1 MNQPVILSERERLD
15 EVNQDIKLIQVRDG
29 LTFGTDAYLLAA
41 YMSDVRAKTAVELGG
56 GTGIISLLTA
66 SRGRAEHIVCAE
78 VQSDFCELIRRNAA
92 LNHLDHK
99 LCALHA
105 DVRDMSASSLGFEAE
120 VVFSNPPYMKTDSG
134 KRNVSDAKYIARHEV
149 FGGIYDFCRA
159 ADRLLK
165 FGGKFFCVWR
175 PDRLADLMDAMRQN
189 HLEPKRMT
197 FVHADWNATPSS
209 VLVEAKKGAS
219 PSLIL
224 TPPLILYHPATSLDG
239 ARELTDEAANI
250 YRDCSFSDFFKK
262 KG

>member
-1 MNQPVILSERERLD
+1 MNQQLLSDRERLD
-15 EVNQDIKLIQVRDG
+15 EVNEDLRLIQMRDG

-41 YMSDVRAKTAVELGG
+41 YMSEARVKNAVELGG

-66 SRGRAEHIVCAE
+66 TKGRAENIVCAE
-78 VQSDFCELIRRNAA
+78 VQTEFCDLIHRNAA
-92 LNHLDHK
+92 LNGLDNK
-99 LCALHA
+99 ITARHA
-105 DVRDMSASSLGFEAE
+105 DIRELSPADLGFEADA
-120 VVFSNPPYMKTDSG
+120 VFTNPPYMKTNSG
-134 KRNVSDAKYIARHEV
+134 KRNESDAKYIARHEV

-165 FGGKFFCVWR
+165 YGGKFFCVWR
-175 PDRLADLMDAMRQN
+175 PDRLSDLMDAMRQN

-197 FVHADWNATPSS
+197 FVHADTDSIPSA

-224 TPPLILYHPATSLDG
+224 TPPLILYRAADAQG
-239 ARELTDEAANI
+239 KREFTDDAVDI
-250 YRDCSFSDFFKK
+250 YRDCSFSNFFKK

>member
-1 MNQPVILSERERLD
+1 MNESVILSERERLD
-15 EVNQDIKLIQVRDG
+15 EVNENLKLIQARDG

-41 YMSDVRAKTAVELGG
+41 YMSEMHVKNAVELGG

-66 SRGRAEHIVCAE
+66 THGRAEHITCAE
-78 VQSDFCELIRRNAA
+78 VQADFCDLIERNAA
-92 LNHLDHK
+92 LNALHEK
-99 LCALHA
+99 IRALHA
-105 DVRDMSASSLGFEAE
+105 DVRELTPAILGFEADA
-120 VVFSNPPYMKTDSG
+120 VFSNPPYMKTDSG
-134 KRNVSDAKYIARHEV
+134 KRNESDAKYIARHEV
-149 FGGIYDFCRA
+149 FGSIYDFCRA

-197 FVHADWNATPSS
+197 FVHADTETIPSS

-224 TPPLILYHPATSLDG
+224 TPPLILYRAPQDG
-239 ARELTDEAANI
+239 QSTRRFTDDAADI
-250 YRDCSFSDFFKK
+250 YRNCSFSNFFKK

>member
-1 MNQPVILSERERLD
+1 MNESVILSEQERLD
-15 EVNQDIKLIQVRDG
+15 EVNENLKLIQNRDG

-41 YMSDVRAKTAVELGG
+41 YMSEMRVKNAVELGG

-66 SRGRAEHIVCAE
+66 IHKRAGHITCAE
-78 VQSDFCELIRRNAA
+78 VQSDFCDLIERNASLNA
-92 LNHLDHK
+92 LDSTI
-99 LCALHA
+99 CALHA
-105 DVRDMSASSLGFEAE
+105 DVRDITPATLGFEADA
-120 VVFSNPPYMKTDSG
+120 VFSNPPYMKTDSG
-134 KRNVSDAKYIARHEV
+134 KRNISDAKYIARHEV

-197 FVHADWNATPSS
+197 FVHADANTIPSS
-209 VLVEAKKGAS
+209 VLVEAKKGAA
-219 PSLIL
+219 PSVVL
-224 TPPLILYHPATSLDG
+224 TPPLLLYRPPAEGKNT
-239 ARELTDEAANI
+239 RTLTEDATDI
-250 YRDCSFSDFFKK
+250 YRNCAFSKFFKK

>member
-1 MNQPVILSERERLD
+1 MNNYILSDRERLD
-15 EVNQDIKLIQVRDG
+15 EVNENLKLIQMRDG

-41 YMSDVRAKTAVELGG
+41 YMSEIRAKNAVEIGG

-66 SRGRAEHIVCAE
+66 THNRAEHITCIE
-78 VQSDFCELIRRNAA
+78 VQEDFCDLIARNAA
-92 LNHLDHK
+92 LNALDNK
-99 LCALHA
+99 ISVLHA
-105 DVRDMSASSLGFEAE
+105 DVRDVSPAKLGFEADA
-120 VVFSNPPYMKTDSG
+120 VFSNPPYMRTDSG
-134 KRNVSDAKYIARHEV
+134 KRNESDAKYIARHEV

-159 ADRLLK
+159 ADKLLK

-197 FVHADWNATPSS
+197 FVHADTDCIPSS

-224 TPPLILYHPATSLDG
+224 TPPLILYRQSADKKSN
-239 ARELTDEAANI
+239 REFTDDTTAI
-250 YRDCSFSDFFKK
+250 YRDCSFSNFFNK